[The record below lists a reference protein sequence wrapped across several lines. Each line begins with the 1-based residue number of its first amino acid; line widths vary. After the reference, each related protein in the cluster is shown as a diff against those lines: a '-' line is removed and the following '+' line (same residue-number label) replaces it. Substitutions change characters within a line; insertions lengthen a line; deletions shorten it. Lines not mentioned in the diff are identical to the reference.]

1 MSLYTLSRYHLL
13 YEVTPPGMAE
23 LTLQS
28 KDQDIYKRIRFA
40 GVTHAHAFPV
50 VIGGH
55 PQPTLYALAEQAAR
69 RVER

>member
-1 MSLYTLSRYHLL
+1 
-13 YEVTPPGMAE
+13 MAE

-28 KDQDIYKRIRFA
+28 KDQDIDKRIRFA

-55 PQPTLYALAEQAAR
+55 PQPTLYALAEQAAG
-69 RVER
+69 RVEG